1 MIPLGDILLYASLAV
16 SVIALVGLISRE
28 IKNIELLNKLI
39 TPAII
44 AGAGLLTFSYI
55 LLTYYFVY
63 SDFAYDY
70 VWQYSSADLPLI
82 YKISGTWAGQQGT
95 YLLWVWVVYLSAAWL
110 ALTTK
115 HKTALARRTQIIT
128 LLSGMY
134 LIIITLVQSPF
145 KLIIERPEVVDLIAK
160 GSLTSDF
167 IPLEGNGLNAL
178 LVNFWMTIHPPL
190 MFIGY
195 ATMTIPFAAAI
206 VYLFTKED
214 GWE

>member
-28 IKNIELLNKLI
+28 IKNIEFLNRLV

-70 VWQYSSADLPLI
+70 VWQYSSADLPLV

-95 YLLWVWVVYLSAAWL
+95 YLLWVLVVYLSAAWL
-110 ALTTK
+110 ALTTSIRL
-115 HKTALARRTQIIT
+115 HLQ
-128 LLSGMY
+128 
-134 LIIITLVQSPF
+134 
-145 KLIIERPEVVDLIAK
+145 
-160 GSLTSDF
+160 
-167 IPLEGNGLNAL
+167 EG
-178 LVNFWMTIHPPL
+178 HS
-190 MFIGY
+190 
-195 ATMTIPFAAAI
+195 
-206 VYLFTKED
+206 
-214 GWE
+214 